1 MQSNVYLH
9 FIEIDETFIMQIKH
23 LIIFALAG
31 IVILLGF
38 NMMSGSQR
46 EKNREAIIANN
57 ETEQAATDAAES
69 NEANASTVNP
79 TTNTSDIA
87 SKPLG
92 QQPKAIIDKATT
104 QIEQAEQVNQQRS
117 EQMMDTQ

>member
-1 MQSNVYLH
+1 
-9 FIEIDETFIMQIKH
+9 MQIKH

-69 NEANASTVNP
+69 NDANASTVNP

>member
-1 MQSNVYLH
+1 
-9 FIEIDETFIMQIKH
+9 MQIKH

-38 NMMSGSQR
+38 NMINGSQR
-46 EKNREAIIANN
+46 EKNREVIAASNKV
-57 ETEQAATDAAES
+57 EKTATNAAES
-69 NEANASTVNP
+69 NDANVSNVNP

>member
-1 MQSNVYLH
+1 MQWNVYLH
-9 FIEIDETFIMQIKH
+9 FIKIDETFFMQMKH

-31 IVILLGF
+31 MVILLGF
-38 NMMSGSQR
+38 NMVSGSQR

-57 ETEQAATDAAES
+57 ETEQGATDAAES
-69 NEANASTVNP
+69 NDANASTVNP

>member
-1 MQSNVYLH
+1 MQRNIYLH
-9 FIEIDETFIMQIKH
+9 FIEIDETFFMQIKH

-31 IVILLGF
+31 MVILLGF
-38 NMMSGSQR
+38 NMVSGSQR

-69 NEANASTVNP
+69 NDANASTVNP

-104 QIEQAEQVNQQRS
+104 QIEQAEQVNQQRT
-117 EQMMDTQ
+117 EQMTDTQ

>member
-1 MQSNVYLH
+1 
-9 FIEIDETFIMQIKH
+9 MQIKH

-38 NMMSGSQR
+38 NMISGSQR
-46 EKNREAIIANN
+46 EKNREVIAASN
-57 ETEQAATDAAES
+57 EVEETGTDTAES
-69 NEANASTVNP
+69 NNANASTVNP
-79 TTNTSDIA
+79 TTTTSDIA

-92 QQPKAIIDKATT
+92 QQPKAILDKATT

>member
-1 MQSNVYLH
+1 MQWNIYLH
-9 FIEIDETFIMQIKH
+9 FIEIDETFFMQMKH

-69 NEANASTVNP
+69 NDANASTVNP

>member
-1 MQSNVYLH
+1 MQRNIYLH
-9 FIEIDETFIMQIKH
+9 FIEIDETFFMQMKH

-31 IVILLGF
+31 MVILLGF
-38 NMMSGSQR
+38 NMVSGSQR

-69 NEANASTVNP
+69 NDANASTVNP

-104 QIEQAEQVNQQRS
+104 QIEQAEQVNQQRT
-117 EQMMDTQ
+117 EQMTDTQ

>member
-1 MQSNVYLH
+1 MQRNIYLH
-9 FIEIDETFIMQIKH
+9 FIAIDETFFMQMKH

-31 IVILLGF
+31 MVILLGF
-38 NMMSGSQR
+38 NMVSGSQR

-69 NEANASTVNP
+69 NDANASTVNP

-104 QIEQAEQVNQQRS
+104 QIEQAEQVNQQRT
-117 EQMMDTQ
+117 EQMTDTQ

>member
-69 NEANASTVNP
+69 NDANASTVNP

>member
-1 MQSNVYLH
+1 MQRNIYLQ
-9 FIEIDETFIMQIKH
+9 FIEIDETFFMQMKH

-31 IVILLGF
+31 MVILLGF
-38 NMMSGSQR
+38 NMVSGSQR

-57 ETEQAATDAAES
+57 ETEQGATDAAES
-69 NEANASTVNP
+69 NDANASTVNP

>member
-1 MQSNVYLH
+1 MQ
-9 FIEIDETFIMQIKH
+9 MKH

-31 IVILLGF
+31 MVILLGF
-38 NMMSGSQR
+38 NMVSGSQR

-57 ETEQAATDAAES
+57 ETEQGATDAAES
-69 NEANASTVNP
+69 NDANASTVNP

>member
-1 MQSNVYLH
+1 MKRLSTFYRNRRDIFMQ
-9 FIEIDETFIMQIKH
+9 MKH

-38 NMMSGSQR
+38 NMMSGSQS
-46 EKNREAIIANN
+46 ENNREVIAASNEVEKTAIN
-57 ETEQAATDAAES
+57 AAES
-69 NEANASTVNP
+69 NDANASTVNP

-104 QIEQAEQVNQQRS
+104 QIEQAEQVNQQRT

>member
-1 MQSNVYLH
+1 MQRNIYLH
-9 FIEIDETFIMQIKH
+9 FNEIDETFFMQMKH

-31 IVILLGF
+31 MVILLGF
-38 NMMSGSQR
+38 NMVSGSQR

-69 NEANASTVNP
+69 NDANASNVNP

-104 QIEQAEQVNQQRS
+104 QIEQAEQVNQQRT
-117 EQMMDTQ
+117 EQMTDTQ

>member
-1 MQSNVYLH
+1 MQRNIYLH
-9 FIEIDETFIMQIKH
+9 FIAIDETFFMQMKH

-38 NMMSGSQR
+38 NMISGSQR
-46 EKNREAIIANN
+46 EKNREVIA
-57 ETEQAATDAAES
+57 AS
-69 NEANASTVNP
+69 NDANASNVNP
-79 TTNTSDIA
+79 TTTTSDIA

-92 QQPKAIIDKATT
+92 QQPKAILDKATT